1 MEGKSL
7 DMQGTVKLETERLIL
22 RQHILEDAHILYM
35 CFGRDEK
42 MYEYSGWNPYETV
55 EMAQKTIRHFLD
67 SYSNTH
73 FYGWAI
79 ESEGQLIGTIGA
91 YDYDQKENSIEIGIS
106 IARSSWGKGVA
117 SEALRRVLT
126 YLTADEKITTV
137 TAWCAENNIGSKRAM
152 EKAGM
157 IQTSLE
163 NNGLT
168 IKDEILGKLNFV
180 YHAV

>member
-1 MEGKSL
+1 
-7 DMQGTVKLETERLIL
+7 MQGTVKLGTERLIL
-22 RQHILEDAHILYM
+22 RKHILEDAHILYM

-42 MYEYSGWNPYETV
+42 MYEYSGWNPYET
-55 EMAQKTIRHFLD
+55 EEIAQKTIQHFID

-106 IARSSWGKGVA
+106 IARSSWGKGFA
-117 SEALRRVLT
+117 SEALRRVLA
-126 YLTADEKITTV
+126 YLTADEGITAV
-137 TAWCAENNIGSKRAM
+137 TAWCAEDNIGSKRAM

-163 NNGLT
+163 NNALT
-168 IKDEILGKLNFV
+168 IQDNTFGKLNFE